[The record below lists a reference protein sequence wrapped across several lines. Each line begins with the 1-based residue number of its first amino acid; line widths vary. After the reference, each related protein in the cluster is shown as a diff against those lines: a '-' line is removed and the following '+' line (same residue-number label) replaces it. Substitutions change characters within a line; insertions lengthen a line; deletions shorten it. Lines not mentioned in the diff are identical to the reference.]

1 MGLPRCKQIRQGTD
15 LVNLSAE
22 HLQAHACNIGR
33 NRAIYIVVKRDGDA
47 LRRRP
52 FAHASTCPHQCLWI
66 ARLPCANVSV
76 MDFVG
81 RDQMPYFA
89 QRVDLREQLGR
100 GVDGRVAPQTAI
112 REPHHGHAGVERDF
126 DAERKRHADF
136 AVVGNPDV
144 LIEGFE
150 GVQRVV
156 EMDGGLGVF
165 FSGCVIFKFPIKI
178 TYELVGRAFMPDL
191 RSRPRI
197 IHRFFQPQP
206 HGFAFD
212 KIGVAFKYAFFAD
225 YTVISLLDVAVVLVA
240 GGQGLALAC
249 VGKFGVQVFQ
259 TAFGHGGV
267 RFALFDELQD
277 AFEVAG

>member
-1 MGLPRCKQIRQGTD
+1 
-15 LVNLSAE
+15 
-22 HLQAHACNIGR
+22 
-33 NRAIYIVVKRDGDA
+33 
-47 LRRRP
+47 
-52 FAHASTCPHQCLWI
+52 
-66 ARLPCANVSV
+66 
-76 MDFVG
+76 
-81 RDQMPYFA
+81 MPYFA

-112 REPHHGHAGVERDF
+112 REPHHGHAGAERDF

-136 AVVGNPDV
+136 AAVGNPDV

-191 RSRPRI
+191 RFRPRI
-197 IHRFFQPQP
+197 IRRFFQPQP

-212 KIGVAFKYAFFAD
+212 KIGVAFKAAALAD
-225 YTVISLLDVAVVLVA
+225 NAVVSLLDVAVVLVA
-240 GGQGLALAC
+240 GGQGLAAAC
-249 VGKFGVQVFQ
+249 VGEFGVQLFQ
-259 TAFGHGGV
+259 TAFGYGGV
-267 RFALFDELQD
+267 RFALFDALQD
-277 AFEVAG
+277 ALEVAG

>member
-1 MGLPRCKQIRQGTD
+1 
-15 LVNLSAE
+15 
-22 HLQAHACNIGR
+22 
-33 NRAIYIVVKRDGDA
+33 
-47 LRRRP
+47 
-52 FAHASTCPHQCLWI
+52 
-66 ARLPCANVSV
+66 
-76 MDFVG
+76 
-81 RDQMPYFA
+81 MPYFA
-89 QRVDLREQLGR
+89 QRVDFREQLGR

-112 REPHHGHAGVERDF
+112 REPHHGHAGAERDF
-126 DAERKRHADF
+126 DTERKRHADF

-191 RSRPRI
+191 RFRPRI

-225 YTVISLLDVAVVLVA
+225 YAVVALLDVAVVLVA
-240 GGQGLALAC
+240 GGLGLATAC
-249 VGKFGVQVFQ
+249 AGELGVQLFE
-259 TAFGHGGV
+259 ASAGDGGMG
-267 RFALFDELQD
+267 FALFDALQD
-277 AFEVAG
+277 ALEVAG